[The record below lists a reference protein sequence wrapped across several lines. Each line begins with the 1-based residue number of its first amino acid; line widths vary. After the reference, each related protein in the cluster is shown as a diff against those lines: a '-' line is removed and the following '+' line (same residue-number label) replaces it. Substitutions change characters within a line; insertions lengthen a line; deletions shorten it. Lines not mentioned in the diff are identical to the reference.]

1 VKVEGQ
7 LPPDLNV
14 SSQLSLFFEDSYVSL
29 NFVDGVLEH
38 DEFKQEQV
46 CFHDECLPHSW
57 MCRQC
62 VYPTFR
68 TSALRFAPLRWRI
81 GIFFVLSFDDCNR
94 GCRIGH
100 AERGRPPR
108 GGQARNSTQPVMK
121 FARPAVHLASA
132 Q

>member
-81 GIFFVLSFDDCNR
+81 GIFLCSRLTIAIVGAGLGMPS
-94 GCRIGH
+94 GGGLPH
-100 AERGRPPR
+100 